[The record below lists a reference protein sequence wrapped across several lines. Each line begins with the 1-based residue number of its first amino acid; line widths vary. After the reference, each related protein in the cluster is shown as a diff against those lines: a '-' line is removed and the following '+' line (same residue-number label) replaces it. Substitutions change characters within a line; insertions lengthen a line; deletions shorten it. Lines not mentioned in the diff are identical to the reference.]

1 MDTDQILK
9 MLREATLEPYQ
20 LGLSFRSPMI
30 PPVPERCVSLPAG
43 PLRFVVEARHLDD
56 RAVAGNLRQEP
67 ADDGDPLF
75 DDYGPTLHVYGAD
88 DAIEHLRFD
97 CFTNKP
103 HYHYVREDGAVN
115 IVCRIDQ
122 HAEGDP
128 VEWTIGRLRD
138 RLPEMLDY
146 CGLTILADQV
156 RSRHEQIAAAV
167 DGVAGL
173 LREARQRARAERV
186 TV

>member
-1 MDTDQILK
+1 MDSERILQ

-30 PPVPERCVSLPAG
+30 PPVPERCLSLPAG

-56 RAVAGNLRQEP
+56 EAVAGNLSEQP
-67 ADDGDPLF
+67 AAGGDPLF

-88 DAIEHLRFD
+88 DDIEHLRFD
-97 CFTNKP
+97 CFANKP
-103 HYHYVREDGAVN
+103 HYHYVREAGAVN

-122 HAEGDP
+122 NADGDP

-138 RLPEMLDY
+138 RLPEMLEY
-146 CGLTILADQV
+146 CGLNALAGEVRAHPDQ
-156 RSRHEQIAAAV
+156 ITAV
-167 DGVAGL
+167 VDDVAQL
-173 LREARQRARAERV
+173 LREARERASAERL